1 MSANQAGVAT
11 TACGH
16 STSVTVG
23 DRGLLRRWEDDFLIA
38 EAAPTGQ
45 DVGVEAGTLQFGV
58 EKAKVKWG
66 AFIHNMGLGRT
77 MPATT
82 MNSRYDP
89 TSGPGPSVV
98 VHNANGEKRVLEVTK
113 TDKEARDRLAA
124 IEKDFKTLNTAQW
137 CERYD
142 VPLSFMSG

>member
-1 MSANQAGVAT
+1 MGS
-11 TACGH
+11 
-16 STSVTVG
+16 
-23 DRGLLRRWEDDFLIA
+23 LIA
-38 EAAPTGQ
+38 EAAATGQ
-45 DVGVEAGTLQFGV
+45 DVGVDAGTLQFGV
-58 EKAKVKWG
+58 ERAKVKWG

-77 MPATT
+77 MSATT

-89 TSGPGPSVV
+89 TSGPGPTVV

-113 TDKEARDRLAA
+113 TVKEARDRVTA

-142 VPLSFMSG
+142 VPLSFVSG